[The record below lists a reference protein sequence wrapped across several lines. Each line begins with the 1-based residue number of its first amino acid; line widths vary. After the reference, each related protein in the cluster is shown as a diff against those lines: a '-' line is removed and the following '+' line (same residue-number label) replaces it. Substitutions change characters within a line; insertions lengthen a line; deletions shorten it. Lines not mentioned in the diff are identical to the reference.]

1 MTDMPN
7 DQWDA
12 ALYDQKYSFVF
23 EYGRGL
29 VSLLDP
35 RPGERILDL
44 GCGTGQLTRAI
55 ADAGARVV
63 GIDSSPG
70 MVEAARAQYPDL
82 EFVEADAR
90 SFSFPYTFD
99 AVFSNA
105 VLHWI
110 LEAESVVRRV
120 SDSLKAGGRFVAE
133 FGGRGNVARI
143 AGALREALR
152 EEGRADERTWWYYPT
167 VGEYSTLLERHGLE
181 VRLATLYDRPTR
193 LEDGERGLRNWV
205 EMFKG
210 EVFEGVGADA
220 KERILTG
227 VENRLRGLLFKDG
240 SWHADYRRLR
250 VVASKL

>member
-1 MTDMPN
+1 MAN
-7 DQWDA
+7 HQWNA
-12 ALYDQKYSFVF
+12 ALYAGKHSFVF
-23 EYGRGL
+23 EYGRDL
-29 VSLLDP
+29 MSLLDP
-35 RPGERILDL
+35 QTGERILDL

-70 MVEAARAQYPDL
+70 MIEAARARYPEL
-82 EFVEADAR
+82 EFERADAR
-90 SFSFPYTFD
+90 SFSFPYAFD

-110 LEAESVVRRV
+110 LEAEGVARRV
-120 SDSLKAGGRFVAE
+120 SGSLKSGGRFVAE

-167 VGEYSTLLERHGLE
+167 VGEYSALLERHGLE
-181 VRLATLYDRPTR
+181 VRFATLYDRPTK
-193 LEDGERGLRNWV
+193 LEEGERGLRNWV

-210 EVFEGVGADA
+210 EVFAGVGADA

-227 VENRLRGLLFKDG
+227 VENRVRAALFKDG

-250 VVASKL
+250 IVAFK

>member
-1 MTDMPN
+1 MAN

-12 ALYDQKYSFVF
+12 ALYAGKHSFVF
-23 EYGRGL
+23 EHGRGL

-44 GCGTGQLTRAI
+44 GCGTGQLTKAI
-55 ADAGARVV
+55 ADAGAHVV

-70 MVEAARAQYPDL
+70 MIEAARARYPDL
-82 EFVEADAR
+82 EFERADAR
-90 SFSFPYTFD
+90 SFSFPEAFD

-105 VLHWI
+105 VLHWV

-120 SDSLKAGGRFVAE
+120 SGSLKPGGRFVAE

-143 AGALREALR
+143 ADALRDALR
-152 EEGRADERTWWYYPT
+152 EEGRADEGTWWYYPT
-167 VGEYSTLLERHGLE
+167 VGEYSALLEKHGLE
-181 VRLATLYDRPTR
+181 VRFATLYDRPTK

-210 EVFEGVGADA
+210 EVFAGVGADA
-220 KERILTG
+220 KERILKG
-227 VENRLRGLLFKDG
+227 VEDKLRGLLFREG

-250 VVASKL
+250 VVAFKVA